1 MKINLKNKLYL
12 ILFSFIIFSCAKRED
27 VVYFND
33 SQNISTFVQENTP
46 KIQINDKL
54 KVSVYASDATTT
66 APFNLQSSSTNDTEG
81 RTYIVDENGEIDM
94 PILGKIFVKGLT
106 RIESQKLIQEKVS
119 FYIKNTSVNVAFADF
134 KITVLGEV
142 NTPGTKVLSS
152 EKISIIDAIG
162 LAGDLKINGVRN
174 NIMVIRN
181 TEGQIESHRVDLTS
195 KEIFNSP
202 VYYLAQNDV
211 IYVEPNKSAIQN
223 ASSTKTITIVASI
236 IGVLLSLTTII
247 TRL

>member
-1 MKINLKNKLYL
+1 MKIKLKN
-12 ILFSFIIFSCAKRED
+12 ILLPFVFTFIIFSCAKRED

-33 SQNISTFVQENTP
+33 AQNISTFVQENAP

-54 KVSVYASDATTT
+54 KVSVYATDATTT

-81 RTYIVDENGEIDM
+81 KTYLVDQNGQIDM
-94 PILGKIFVKGLT
+94 PILGKVNVKGLT
-106 RIESQKLIQEKVS
+106 RVEAQTLIQEKVS
-119 FYIKNTSVNVAFADF
+119 YYIKNTSVNVAFTDF
-134 KITVLGEV
+134 KITILGEV
-142 NTPGTKVLSS
+142 NSPGTKVLPS

-181 TEGQIESHRVDLTS
+181 TEGQVESHRVDLTS

-223 ASSTKTITIVASI
+223 ASSTRTITIAASI
-236 IGVLLSLTTII
+236 IGLVLSITTII

>member
-1 MKINLKNKLYL
+1 MKIKLKNILYL
-12 ILFSFIIFSCAKRED
+12 IVFSFIIFSCAKREN

-33 SQNISTFVQENTP
+33 AQTINTFVQENAP

-54 KVSVYASDATTT
+54 KVSVYATDATTT

-81 RTYIVDENGEIDM
+81 KTYLVDQNGAIDM
-94 PILGKIFVKGLT
+94 PILGKVNVKGLT
-106 RIESQKLIQEKVS
+106 RIEAQDLIQEKVS
-119 FYIKNTSVNVAFADF
+119 FYIKNTSVNVSFADF
-134 KITVLGEV
+134 KITILGEV
-142 NTPGTKVLSS
+142 NSPGTKVLPS
-152 EKISIIDAIG
+152 EKVSIIDAIG

-181 TEGQIESHRVDLTS
+181 TEGQVESHRVDLTS

-223 ASSTKTITIVASI
+223 ASSTRTITIAASI
-236 IGVLLSLTTII
+236 IGLVLSITTII